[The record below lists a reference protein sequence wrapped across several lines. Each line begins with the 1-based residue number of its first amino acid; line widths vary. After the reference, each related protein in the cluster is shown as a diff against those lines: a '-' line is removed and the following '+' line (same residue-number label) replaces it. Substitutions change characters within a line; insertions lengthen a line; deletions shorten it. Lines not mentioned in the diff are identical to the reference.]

1 MSRIADLVALN
12 RELSE
17 PVFTAMRLWSGIEPN
32 KLRLPFV
39 YLGNRAL
46 KTHEGIVILAER
58 GLGLEA
64 GMLLRSLIEI
74 AINVKWIYEPELP
87 ISNRLDPSK
96 VPSST
101 RAIVVSLTDA
111 VNHPIERTK
120 PSVGVV
126 S

>member
-1 MSRIADLVALN
+1 MKPNQFEQFKALIN
-12 RELSE
+12 QIRHSE
-17 PVFTAMRLWSGIEPN
+17 GQKVLNQIEALQRSAFLMRDN
-32 KLRLPFV
+32 F
-39 YLGNRAL
+39 N
-46 KTHEGIVILAER
+46 
-58 GLGLEA
+58 
-64 GMLLRSLIEI
+64 
-74 AINVKWIYEPELP
+74 EPELP

-101 RAIVVSLTDA
+101 RAILVLLMNA